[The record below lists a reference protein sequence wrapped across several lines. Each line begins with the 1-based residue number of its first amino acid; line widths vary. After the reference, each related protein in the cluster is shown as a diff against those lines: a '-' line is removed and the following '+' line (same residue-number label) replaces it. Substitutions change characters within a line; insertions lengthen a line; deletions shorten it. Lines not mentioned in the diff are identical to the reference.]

1 MRVPVAGG
9 EAEPTP
15 EVIGGAHMS
24 FSPDHSL
31 IMDVVSHRT
40 LWVSPM
46 NEGGNGGEP
55 RKVFEFD
62 DPDVRIDYP
71 LWSPDGRAILFDR
84 FQPQG
89 GDVWAIEE

>member
-1 MRVPVAGG
+1 VAAAGG
-9 EAEPTP
+9 EPEPTP

-24 FSPDHSL
+24 FSPDQAL
-31 IMDVVSHRT
+31 IMDVLGHRT

-46 NEGGNGGEP
+46 NGGEP

-62 DPDVRIDYP
+62 DSDVRIDYP

-84 FQPQG
+84 FQPHG